1 MKALAQLGT
10 GAHIAIAIVFT
21 AMFSGRAAYTTLYP
35 SAPISVWEQE
45 DIVLSPVC
53 VGRGRYVPGHCRGA
67 GDFRRNSA
75 GSEKRM
81 AAKFQIEPLPGLSRR
96 ATQHGTPSS
105 RPFSRQPAAITAAAT
120 RRHAGVSI

>member
-45 DIVLSPVC
+45 DMFYHPYASVAGAMFPGIVAGLVIFA
-53 VGRGRYVPGHCRGA
+53 VLRWLGKKDGRKIS
-67 GDFRRNSA
+67 N
-75 GSEKRM
+75 
-81 AAKFQIEPLPGLSRR
+81 
-96 ATQHGTPSS
+96 
-105 RPFSRQPAAITAAAT
+105 
-120 RRHAGVSI
+120 